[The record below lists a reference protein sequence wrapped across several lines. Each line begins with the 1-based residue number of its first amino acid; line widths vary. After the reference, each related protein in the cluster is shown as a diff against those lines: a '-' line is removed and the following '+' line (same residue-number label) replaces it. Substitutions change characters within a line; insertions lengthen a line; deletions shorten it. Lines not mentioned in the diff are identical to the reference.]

1 MEGRIKRQ
9 RRGFIW
15 PEIPI
20 DVWQKVMEH
29 LPFQALQRLAC
40 VSKKLK
46 ARIYASQMHRFRLM
60 EYSTYT
66 CVYYDWENSE
76 LLKKIFKIK
85 TDSEALLDAF
95 YRRNPLQITDLIW
108 YWGANQTC
116 ILPDERFLHH
126 LSHLRFVHDFS
137 MRGPKRMLNFPTL
150 VNLTSLMLGEFKG
163 GFGLW
168 KLPNLMHLCVE
179 NDDEWNIYFDQTP
192 RLVHCN
198 HNTLYFKAHFEGPF
212 PAIMFDT
219 SNLRPLSSHLT
230 RIDCRGQMFQYALVP
245 SVEHIVI
252 DGGLHAGRELP
263 LQDLVRLKTI
273 HCPAFPGT
281 VLINKEQRHLIP
293 QLPKSCTI
301 FIE

>member
-1 MEGRIKRQ
+1 
-9 RRGFIW
+9 
-15 PEIPI
+15 
-20 DVWQKVMEH
+20 MEH
-29 LPFQALQRLAC
+29 LTFEDLKTLAR

-46 ARIYASQMHRFRLM
+46 ARIYASQMHRFRLV
-60 EYSTYT
+60 ETIIDRRISSG
-66 CVYYDWENSE
+66 WENSDIV
-76 LLKKIFKIK
+76 KKIFRIH
-85 TDSEALLDAF
+85 TDSEAILDAF
-95 YRRNPLQITDLIW
+95 YKHNPSQITDLRW
-108 YWGANQTC
+108 SWAYDHPGC
-116 ILPDERFLHH
+116 LPADRFLQH
-126 LSHLRFVHDFS
+126 LLHFRFGYDFA
-137 MRGPKRMLNFPTL
+137 RVPCKRMLEFPTL
-150 VNLTSLMLGEFKG
+150 MNLTSLMLGEFKG
-163 GFGLW
+163 RFMFW

-212 PAIMFDT
+212 PAIILDT

-230 RIDCRGQMFQYALVP
+230 RIDCSGQMFQYALVP

-281 VLINKEQRHLIP
+281 VFINKEQRHLIR